1 MNKNYDLTWDVKRLG
16 TLNLFNRT
24 IAFNWSASGQTKTYT
39 LPAYYRDL
47 DYITVEVSATWT
59 TSNSATTYDGPMDG
73 TWSLQ
78 ADFRSPSIA
87 ISGGTNSTDLNYAT
101 HDNPTGY

>member
-1 MNKNYDLTWDVKRLG
+1 MNKTYDLTWDIKRLG
-16 TLNLFNRT
+16 TINLFNRT
-24 IAFNWSASGQTKTYT
+24 IAFNWSTSGQTKTYT

-73 TWSLQ
+73 T
-78 ADFRSPSIA
+78 
-87 ISGGTNSTDLNYAT
+87 
-101 HDNPTGY
+101 